1 MDVSENSGTPKS
13 SIFIGFS
20 IMNHPFWGTLIFGN
34 THIQVFVKKYHFKF
48 SANPAASWDHTIWSQ
63 LPSCENPVGWY
74 SDLDL
79 PKSLTPVSTMLRT
92 GWWFQLST
100 HLKNISHIGNLP
112 QIGVNI
118 KMFETTTYL
127 TIFNPS
133 SPNWFIRFFWPWGLT
148 NILKPPR

>member
-13 SIFIGFS
+13 SILIGFS
-20 IMNHPFWGTLIFGN
+20 IKNHPFWGIYPYFWRHPYQFLKK
-34 THIQVFVKKYHFKF
+34 HIISSFLPTQLHLEIRL
-48 SANPAASWDHTIWSQ
+48 IWSQ

-74 SDLDL
+74 SDLHL

-118 KMFETTTYL
+118 KMFETTT
-127 TIFNPS
+127 
-133 SPNWFIRFFWPWGLT
+133 
-148 NILKPPR
+148 